1 MYYYDIYF
9 SSQFLTILPSF
20 NISILVFNFLPLF
33 LPFSIFY
40 FLFFIFFHFRVFD
53 FHFRVFQSLRNRIEA
68 LESQLEAGWGA
79 ILEKPDRKNGVNS
92 FEKDQN
98 INKEEP

>member
-33 LPFSIFY
+33 LPFFIFY
-40 FLFFIFFHFRVFD
+40 FLFFFHFRVFD